1 MKATTKSPAVALE
14 DGEIEE
20 VAAFVPEPVVQD
32 LTVNKTF
39 ESFTAGKSV
48 VAAHCTKVTEEM
60 PDAKMTVK
68 QLRKELIDNM
78 YSEDELRELADGA
91 QIKHGHKAADSPPA
105 PHRALRRHAARPGR
119 VTPVPRIPY
128 LSLCTVI
135 YSMFL

>member
-32 LTVNKTF
+32 LTVNKIF

-48 VAAHCTKVTEEM
+48 VAAHYTKVTEEM

-68 QLRKELIDNM
+68 QLRQDLINHM
-78 YSEDELRELADGA
+78 YSETELRDLADGA
-91 QIKHGHKAADSPPA
+91 DIQHGRISKLQTLRERLIEHFADMLPETDDAKA
-105 PHRALRRHAARPGR
+105 L
-119 VTPVPRIPY
+119 PVWT
-128 LSLCTVI
+128 CTI
-135 YSMFL
+135 LI